1 MKRIFKYAS
10 DLHLEKLTTLSSVKD
25 LFEFEKEPN
34 TRYFLAIPGD
44 IGNFDMLDKFFAK
57 LSQVYER
64 VFYVPGNHEY
74 HYRYHS
80 QTILTMDQ
88 ISQSLKQIC
97 DKYPNITYLNNG
109 YYQLDEYRIIGST
122 FWTKVKEHEAD
133 KISDSWCDYF
143 GIFIDDEKEKKRQ
156 LHAKDSTKIHE
167 ESVQYILELLKS
179 TPEGE
184 KNVILTHHAP
194 LYSDKSKGRYTS
206 NPDHI
211 GSSITNVFQSDQ
223 RSLMVKEHNIKAWI
237 FGHTHYC
244 TKFTY
249 NNVLV
254 ASNQLGYQYKDVTS
268 GQDIEFE
275 LSLAINRTSTTLDK
289 LEAQKDEQTKKL
301 QLMEKTLS
309 DLSKYE
315 LSDQQK
321 QRRDTLEKQLNEVVK
336 KQLKDT
342 ELEIDEL
349 TRKLLALYNKRD
361 IIAQKKVNAQDGI
374 EGAISLPLANSQDI
388 RLDSLDGEQMVGA
401 DSIKTTETTTTTT
414 TSPTPTPTFITTDQT
429 ITNNE
434 DDDLTNSIASHSNS
448 IV

>member
-1 MKRIFKYAS
+1 MNILSCSKS
-10 DLHLEKLTTLSSVKD
+10 STTLSSGRDIIDRCFITFDQLNDVNSQLLSCKRK
-25 LFEFEKEPN
+25 KERKMYQFIKSLLP
-34 TRYFLAIPGD
+34 TRT
-44 IGNFDMLDKFFAK
+44 N
-57 LSQVYER
+57 
-64 VFYVPGNHEY
+64 
-74 HYRYHS
+74 
-80 QTILTMDQ
+80 Q
-88 ISQSLKQIC
+88 I
-97 DKYPNITYLNNG
+97 
-109 YYQLDEYRIIGST
+109 
-122 FWTKVKEHEAD
+122 
-133 KISDSWCDYF
+133 
-143 GIFIDDEKEKKRQ
+143 KRQ
-156 LHAKDSTKIHE
+156 EMIEDISETVQEAK
-167 ESVQYILELLKS
+167 Q
-179 TPEGE
+179 
-184 KNVILTHHAP
+184 
-194 LYSDKSKGRYTS
+194 
-206 NPDHI
+206 
-211 GSSITNVFQSDQ
+211 
-223 RSLMVKEHNIKAWI
+223 
-237 FGHTHYC
+237 
-244 TKFTY
+244 
-249 NNVLV
+249 
-254 ASNQLGYQYKDVTS
+254 DVTS

-336 KQLKDT
+336 KQLKET

-349 TRKLLALYNKRD
+349 TRKLLVLYNKRD

-401 DSIKTTETTTTTT
+401 DSIKTTEATTTTTTTT

-434 DDDLTNSIASHSNS
+434 EDDLTNSIASDSNS